1 MKRFSIQNWGQM
13 WVPMIPCKP
22 PLQEGFLRPKKPLHS
37 PQLLPRHLL
46 LNNSANLLAH
56 HHRGHH
62 HRGHRHRGHRPQ
74 VLLLALRQDPRGRLH
89 QIRHRGRPL
98 NLQDH
103 QDPHQVEVV
112 E

>member
-1 MKRFSIQNWGQM
+1 MKRFPLQNWGQM

-22 PLQEGFLRPKKPLHS
+22 PLQEGCLHPKKPRHT
-37 PQLLPRHLL
+37 PQLLPRHHL
-46 LNNSANLLAH
+46 LNNSANLL
-56 HHRGHH
+56 GHH
-62 HRGHRHRGHRPQ
+62 HRGHRLQ
-74 VLLLALRQDPRGRLH
+74 VLLLALRQDLRGRLH
-89 QIRHRGRPL
+89 QIRHRGRLL